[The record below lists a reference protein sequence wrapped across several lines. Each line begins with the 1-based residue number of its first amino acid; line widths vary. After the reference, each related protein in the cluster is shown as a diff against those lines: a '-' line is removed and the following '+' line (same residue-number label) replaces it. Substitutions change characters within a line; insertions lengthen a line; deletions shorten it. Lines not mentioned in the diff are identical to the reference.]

1 MTAAID
7 ESNRGQHGELAA
19 QLIQEVLQSAYG
31 CVFTAGLHRRYM
43 AVAHPMVRNSYVN
56 VF

>member
-1 MTAAID
+1 VTAAID